1 MTQKEYDREEIKKYE
16 TLQNEYKKLLS
27 EYEDLKSDDSSSS
40 VIEAKIK
47 DLAEK
52 QKEIQNLSKTFFR

>member
-1 MTQKEYDREEIKKYE
+1 MTQKEYDQEEIKKYE
-16 TLQNEYKKLLS
+16 NLQNEYKKLLS

-52 QKEIQNLSKTFFR
+52 QKEIQKLSKTFFR